1 MLWIKLQKWGWS
13 LGGLVDDDDDD
24 ADDDDDDGYMGY
36 MWLYELCSHFLA
48 E

>member
-24 ADDDDDDGYMGY
+24 DDDDDGYMGY
-36 MWLYELCSHFLA
+36 MWLYELRSHFLA